1 MCSKWGGTD
10 MAQYLRP
17 ETLFGNKFEGYLNIQ
32 VISTGKQA
40 NKTIYSKSEYENM
53 LTNIYDIQI

>member
-17 ETLFGNKFEGYLNIQ
+17 ETLFGNKFEGYLNIN
-32 VISTGKQA
+32 VVSNGKQA
-40 NKTIYSKSEYENM
+40 NKTIYSQDEYNNM
-53 LTNIYDIQI
+53 FVNLDEVEI